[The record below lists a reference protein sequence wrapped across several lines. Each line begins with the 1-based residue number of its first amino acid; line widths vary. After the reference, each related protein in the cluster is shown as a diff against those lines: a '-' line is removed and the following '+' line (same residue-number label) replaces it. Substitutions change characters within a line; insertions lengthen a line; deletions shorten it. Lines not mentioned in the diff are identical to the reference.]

1 MQLLNQEKQAFTT
14 TCNHAQKRADELARE
29 NMKLAIEVEDLKLT
43 VGDLSTNGSSLD
55 SEMGRLKERSRE
67 LHRQLED
74 LREESVDKEAEIAE
88 LRIRIGKERET
99 GKANI

>member
-55 SEMGRLKERSRE
+55 TEMGRLKERNRE

-74 LREESVDKEAEIAE
+74 LQESVDKEAEIAE